1 MFHRPWRSNFGD
13 IAGFQRY
20 IERSRLPFH
29 STRVRYLCPL
39 WPFGLSR
46 FRILFSASTRNDRVG
61 LYFTIRRVFDNS
73 NAGVSSLSFH
83 PFVTRRIVFC
93 WDMPNARVSSFC
105 ALSCHWTCVFVNCQ
119 TFHDFWQFIF
129 RDPSSGYSERSR
141 FAAYLWRLDA
151 CPFTMIC
158 VSSFFLCS
166 FSCRAVFLF

>member
-1 MFHRPWRSNFGD
+1 MSDIFVRSGPS
-13 IAGFQRY
+13 I
-20 IERSRLPFH
+20 
-29 STRVRYLCPL
+29 
-39 WPFGLSR
+39 
-46 FRILFSASTRNDRVG
+46 FRGSASFFSAGTRNDRAE

-83 PFVTRRIVFC
+83 PFVTRRIGFC

-105 ALSCHWTCVFVNCQ
+105 ALSCHWTCILVNCQ

-151 CPFTMIC
+151 CPLTMIC
-158 VSSFFLCS
+158 QTRAFHPFFYRS
-166 FSCRAVFLF
+166 FSCGAVFLF